1 MTETTPKF
9 SSSMFDEKPLAGQHA
24 VITGGSRGIGAAIS
38 NYLARLGA
46 DISLTGRTQETL
58 EAQAGRLA
66 SKYGVKVCTAT
77 GDMAVEADV
86 VSAFDGAVQTLG
98 PVSILINNAGIGE
111 SAPFHR
117 METDF
122 WNKIIGLN
130 LTGTFLAT
138 KQVYGAMREQKYG
151 RIINIASIVGLT
163 GYAYIAAYS
172 ASKHGVIGMTRSL
185 ALEAA
190 KTGITVNAVCPG
202 YTDTDLVAAAVDN
215 IADKTGRTTEEA
227 VADLVSTSPQ
237 GRLITPEEV
246 AETTAWLS
254 LPSSGA
260 ITGQSIVVAGG
271 AVLN

>member
-1 MTETTPKF
+1 MTETSPNF
-9 SSSMFDEKPLAGQHA
+9 SAGMFDEKPLAGQHA

-46 DISLTGRTQETL
+46 NVSLTGRTQETL
-58 EAQAGRLA
+58 ESQANQLA
-66 SKYGVKVCTAT
+66 TKYGVKVCTAT

-86 VSAFDGAVQTLG
+86 VAAFDGAVKALG
-98 PVSILINNAGIGE
+98 PVSVLVNNAGIGE

-117 METDF
+117 MEVDF
-122 WNKIIGLN
+122 WQKIIGLN
-130 LTGTFLAT
+130 LTGTFLTT
-138 KQVYGAMREQKYG
+138 KQVYGSMREQKYG
-151 RIINIASIVGLT
+151 RIINVASIVGLT
-163 GYAYIAAYS
+163 GFAYIAAYA

-190 KTGITVNAVCPG
+190 KSGITVNAICPG

-215 IADKTGRTTEEA
+215 IVDKTGRSTAEA
-227 VADLVSTSPQ
+227 VDDLASTSPL
-237 GRLITPEEV
+237 GRLIDPNEV
-246 AETTAWLS
+246 AETAAWLS
-254 LPSSGA
+254 LPSSAA